1 VTDEELTAAIQEVQ
15 QRARSRVPQGS
26 LGFDGVTAA
35 DLMPLVHARDAAEG
49 KVAAIGS
56 VNPRPPGL
64 KNGVIQRFKRLA
76 SRMLDWHV
84 REQVEFNRAT
94 MTCVHATIEA
104 LADINR
110 SVAAMTAHH
119 QDLRRELKATSND
132 LRTELQ
138 TTSAELAQ
146 GLAALAADFRSDLA
160 ASTANLRSDLAAL
173 TADHKQLRADAQDL
187 KKHSDEWRTGIEE
200 RRSASE
206 IHLLRTVSELQ
217 SAFHLRA
224 SLIEQNFRESVRQ
237 QHDDFT
243 NELDRR
249 TTEIQNRLWQ
259 DMEKIRG
266 EYDRLIHTELRLLR
280 HKLGTAAPTSAVF
293 ASPPEHPDIDWTGF
307 TERFRGSEDRI
318 REQQK
323 CYVARFAGAHGQV
336 LDIGCGRG
344 EFLEVA
350 KAAGLAA
357 RGIDQS
363 HECVALCRSK
373 GLDVEQAD
381 MFAYLES
388 LADGSLGGAYCAQV
402 IEHLPPAA
410 VPHLVKLLSLKLR
423 LDSLVA
429 IETPNPECLAIFATH
444 FYLDPTHTRP
454 VPASLLRFYLES
466 AGFGSIEIQR
476 LTPAVDTMPAL
487 AELPPAVRET
497 LFGGLDYAIF
507 ARKL

>member
-15 QRARSRVPQGS
+15 QRARSRVPNRS
-26 LGFDGVTAA
+26 LGLDGVAA
-35 DLMPLVHARDAAEG
+35 PDLMPLVHARDAAEG
-49 KVAAIGS
+49 KVAAIGT

-64 KNGVIQRFKRLA
+64 KNGIIQRFKRLA
-76 SRMLDWHV
+76 SRALDWHV

-94 MTCVHATIEA
+94 MTCVQATLEA
-104 LADINR
+104 MADLSR
-110 SVAAMTAHH
+110 SVAALAAYH
-119 QDLRRELKATSND
+119 QDLRKE
-132 LRTELQ
+132 
-138 TTSAELAQ
+138 
-146 GLAALAADFRSDLA
+146 
-160 ASTANLRSDLAAL
+160 
-173 TADHKQLRADAQDL
+173 RA
-187 KKHSDEWRTGIEE
+187 GIEE

-224 SLIEQNFRESVRQ
+224 SLIEQNFRESVRH

-243 NELDRR
+243 NELDQR
-249 TTEIQNRLWQ
+249 TLDIQKRLWQ

-280 HKLGTAAPTSAVF
+280 QKLGPTPLAPPVAAP
-293 ASPPEHPDIDWTGF
+293 PPEHPDIDWAGF
-307 TERFRGSEDRI
+307 AQRFRGSEEKI
-318 REQQK
+318 REHQK
-323 CYVARFAGAHGQV
+323 CYVARFSGTSGEV

-344 EFLEVA
+344 EFLEAA

-363 HECVALCRSK
+363 LESVALCRSK
-373 GLDVEQAD
+373 GLDVEQGD

-402 IEHLPPAA
+402 VEHLPPAA
-410 VPHLVKLLSLKLR
+410 VPHLVKLLSQKLR
-423 LDSLVA
+423 VNALVA
-429 IETPNPECLAIFATH
+429 METPNPECLAIFATH

-454 VPASLLRFYLES
+454 VPAPLLRFYLES
-466 AGFGSIEIQR
+466 EGFGSIAIER
-476 LTPAVDTMPAL
+476 LSPAIESMPAL
-487 AELPPAVRET
+487 AELPAAVRDT
-497 LFGGLDYAIF
+497 FFGSLDYAIF

>member
-15 QRARSRVPQGS
+15 QRARARVPNGA
-26 LGFDGVTAA
+26 LGLDGVAA
-35 DLMPLVHARDAAEG
+35 PDLMPLVHARDAAEG
-49 KVAAIGS
+49 KVAAIGT

-64 KNGVIQRFKRLA
+64 KNGMIQRFKRLA
-76 SRMLDWHV
+76 SRALDWHV

-94 MTCVHATIEA
+94 MTCVQATLEA
-104 LADINR
+104 LADVTR
-110 SVAAMTAHH
+110 SVAALTAYH
-119 QDLRRELKATSND
+119 QDLRK
-132 LRTELQ
+132 ELQ
-138 TTSAELAQ
+138 TTSDDLRTNSEEL
-146 GLAALAADFRSDLA
+146 
-160 ASTANLRSDLAAL
+160 
-173 TADHKQLRADAQDL
+173 
-187 KKHSDEWRTGIEE
+187 TGIEE

-243 NELDRR
+243 QELDRR
-249 TTEIQNRLWQ
+249 TLDIQKRLWQ

-280 HKLGTAAPTSAVF
+280 QKLAMGSVPLPASAV
-293 ASPPEHPDIDWTGF
+293 APAPQEHPDIDWASF
-307 TERFRGSEDRI
+307 AEQFRGSEEKI
-318 REQQK
+318 REHQK
-323 CYVARFAGAHGQV
+323 CHVARFTGASGDV

-344 EFLEVA
+344 EFLEAA
-350 KAAGLAA
+350 KAAGLSA
-357 RGIDQS
+357 RGIDLS
-363 HECVALCRSK
+363 HESVALCRSK
-373 GLDVEQAD
+373 GLDVEQGD

-402 IEHLPPAA
+402 VEHLSPAA
-410 VPHLVKLLSLKLR
+410 VPRLVKLLAQKLR
-423 LDSLVA
+423 LGALVA

-454 VPASLLRFYLES
+454 IPPPLLRFYLES
-466 AGFGSIEIQR
+466 AGFGSIEIER
-476 LTPAVDTMPAL
+476 LTPAVDSMPAL
-487 AELPPAVRET
+487 AELPAAVRDT
-497 LFGGLDYAIF
+497 FFGGLDYAIF

>member
-1 VTDEELTAAIQEVQ
+1 MTDDELTAAIQEVQ

-26 LGFDGVTAA
+26 MGFEGVTAA
-35 DLMPLVHARDAAEG
+35 DLMPLVHARDSAEG
-49 KVAAIGS
+49 KVAAIGT

-64 KNGVIQRFKRLA
+64 KNGIIQRFKRLA
-76 SRMLDWHV
+76 ARMLDWHV

-94 MTCVHATIEA
+94 MTCVHATLEA
-104 LADINR
+104 LADLNR
-110 SVAAMTAHH
+110 SVAALTAHH
-119 QDLRRELKATSND
+119 QDLRRDLQATSDD

-138 TTSAELAQ
+138 ANSTELTR
-146 GLAALAADFRSDLA
+146 GLAALAAD
-160 ASTANLRSDLAAL
+160 LRRDLAAL
-173 TADHKQLRADAQDL
+173 TADHHQLRANAEDL
-187 KKHSDEWRTGIEE
+187 KKHADEWRVGIEE

-224 SLIEQNFRESVRQ
+224 SLIEQNFRDSVRQ

-249 TTEIQNRLWQ
+249 TTDIQTRLWQ

-280 HKLGTAAPTSAVF
+280 QKLATTPSAPPVIGP
-293 ASPPEHPDIDWTGF
+293 PPEHPDIDWAAF
-307 TERFRGSEDRI
+307 SEQFRGSEDRI

-323 CYVARFAGAHGQV
+323 CYVARFAGANGQV

-344 EFLEVA
+344 EFLEA
-350 KAAGLAA
+350 AQAAGLSA

-363 HECVALCRSK
+363 HESVALCRSK
-373 GLDVEQAD
+373 GLEVEQAD

-402 IEHLPPAA
+402 VEHLPPAA
-410 VPHLVKLLSLKLR
+410 VPHLAKLLSQKLR
-423 LDSLVA
+423 LDALVA

-454 VPASLLRFYLES
+454 VPAPLLRFYLES

-476 LTPAVDTMPAL
+476 LTPAVDSMPAL

-497 LFGGLDYAIF
+497 FFGGLDYAVF